1 MLLSGA
7 TLGVGILAFGPDL
20 QPLWLYVYPRVTD
33 ASNSRLI
40 AAPTLQDVY
49 FIDLFN
55 NRALSLRARPVSLVS
70 GITVNGL
77 VQNSSGAAAAGIAL
91 VLSSDAGT
99 QNTTSDSTGAFTFV
113 GVQTPYT
120 LSAVDLTYKQVTSYQ
135 GLTIANP
142 TIQHALDQAIFN
154 SAAVNTPLDAGV
166 LPTVT
171 ILEFVSPEVGASAGN
186 SPPPSVGFSWNGPT
200 STTGRLSALRMQVSD
215 AGYSPFVPVAFTGY
229 ASIPGIVV
237 HNGDS
242 LNETLS
248 LGPVATGTIS
258 GTVSPPSG
266 STIYTFSIS
275 LVPDP
280 TIQAGIPFFENS
292 SSPPSSFSS
301 LTPNIPG
308 TSLLLQA
315 TTIDGAGNYGYATLV
330 GLPANSPNLTVNVP
344 AAPTL
349 LAPANNATGITTG
362 AQLSCSPFPGG
373 IYHFVLS
380 PDGPGKYDIWSNT
393 PTATIP
399 DLRAAGV
406 TLPSNNTY
414 QYWVEGTAPITS
426 VDQLAAPY
434 QGNAFIGQTASWN
447 VTTAP

>member
-1 MLLSGA
+1 M
-7 TLGVGILAFGPDL
+7 
-20 QPLWLYVYPRVTD
+20 
-33 ASNSRLI
+33 
-40 AAPTLQDVY
+40 
-49 FIDLFN
+49 
-55 NRALSLRARPVSLVS
+55 
-70 GITVNGL
+70 
-77 VQNSSGAAAAGIAL
+77 
-91 VLSSDAGT
+91 
-99 QNTTSDSTGAFTFV
+99 
-113 GVQTPYT
+113 
-120 LSAVDLTYKQVTSYQ
+120 
-135 GLTIANP
+135 
-142 TIQHALDQAIFN
+142 
-154 SAAVNTPLDAGV
+154 
-166 LPTVT
+166 
-171 ILEFVSPEVGASAGN
+171 
-186 SPPPSVGFSWNGPT
+186 
-200 STTGRLSALRMQVSD
+200 
-215 AGYSPFVPVAFTGY
+215 
-229 ASIPGIVV
+229 
-237 HNGDS
+237 
-242 LNETLS
+242 
-248 LGPVATGTIS
+248 
-258 GTVSPPSG
+258 SPPSG
-266 STIYTFSIS
+266 STIYTFSVS

-301 LTPNIPG
+301 LDAQHSRHVPAPAG
-308 TSLLLQA
+308 HHHRR
-315 TTIDGAGNYGYATLV
+315 AGNYGYATLV

-414 QYWVEGTAPITS
+414 QCWVEGTAPLTS

-434 QGNAFIGQTASWN
+434 QGNTFIGQTASWN